1 VRNVAGE
8 IVREIPLV
16 KGQRKLND
24 PITLSYEDYPFMH
37 YITGKMADGTS
48 LYINGHKKLKVVPT
62 TVKKQIPIF
71 ISTKGIYLITSLR
84 FLYRN
89 PEN

>member
-1 VRNVAGE
+1 LLLLDKIVVKRPSFISLDISSLIKQPATLYVRNVAGE
-8 IVREIPLV
+8 IVREI
-16 KGQRKLND
+16 Q
-24 PITLSYEDYPFMH
+24 
-37 YITGKMADGTS
+37 
-48 LYINGHKKLKVVPT
+48 KLKVVPT